1 MLLFSAMSDSLSH
14 PAPQFGT
21 AEYVGTPGGDH
32 CQFCHQP
39 IGSSYFRVNSAMT
52 CPSCAEK
59 VRMELGLDTAAAFG
73 RSLAF
78 GFGAAVLGLVL
89 YATFMIATGISLGYA
104 TLAVGWMVGKAMVK
118 GSSGVMGRRYQVA
131 AALLTYF
138 ASTLARVPVW
148 IHYRP
153 SLIGYVGTLM
163 WRSIIFPFARFGG
176 NPIGGLIGLV
186 ILFVGV
192 SIAVRLT
199 AQKPVVIDGPFENST
214 QPQTGFAR

>member
-1 MLLFSAMSDSLSH
+1 MSDSLSH

-59 VRMELGLDTAAAFG
+59 VRAELGLDTGSAFA
-73 RSLAF
+73 RSLLF
-78 GFGAAVLGLVL
+78 GCGAAVLGLVL

-176 NPIGGLIGLV
+176 GNPIGGLIGLV

-214 QPQTGFAR
+214 HPQTGFAR